1 VSEFKGTPGPLHVQQ
16 DSQWPYNIRVCEH
29 SGATIY
35 SEHLICSSSS
45 WKGLDDARN
54 LVGIYGVERDEWSA
68 LMERQMA
75 DMQLRAAAPDL
86 LEALEG
92 AIGALEQD
100 LDAGRDSG
108 DADWEGIAYQR
119 LEAAKAAIAKALQ
132 P

>member
-1 VSEFKGTPGPLHVQQ
+1 M
-16 DSQWPYNIRVCEH
+16 R
-29 SGATIY
+29 
-35 SEHLICSSSS
+35 
-45 WKGLDDARN
+45 LDMDARPFDLKKEYLAGWN
-54 LVGIYGVERDEWSA
+54 IVSDGGEIVGIEGIVPGENAEANAR
-68 LMERQMA
+68 LM
-75 DMQLRAAAPDL
+75 AAAPDL

-119 LEAAKAAIAKALQ
+119 LEAAKSAIAKALQ